1 MLLLQV
7 LCFFDLFVD
16 SIHNVALQE
25 EVANLSHIKE
35 LKANVGI

>member
-1 MLLLQV
+1 MFLLLI
-7 LCFFDLFVD
+7 LGCCDLFVD